1 MDLSVSI
8 FDFIFLKFSNLMSQ
22 LQRIAIAPSQFQQG
36 QILLTKEQQHY
47 LGRVLR
53 LHEGD
58 RFIAMDGKGKWWLAQ
73 LAGEQAQV
81 LEALLVETEL
91 PVSITLMVALPKGN
105 GFDEVVRCCTE
116 LGVTC
121 ITPVLSDRTLLHP
134 SPQKLERWRRIATEA
149 AEQSERSFVPTIL
162 EPVAFNTS
170 LSFANSQQYICVARG
185 EFPHLKDCLQPKGQ
199 MTNDKG
205 QETIVIATG
214 PEGGWTTQ
222 EIENAIA
229 FGFQPVSLGRR
240 ILRAVTAPVVAL
252 SLITAA
258 CEV

>member
-1 MDLSVSI
+1 
-8 FDFIFLKFSNLMSQ
+8 MSQ
-22 LQRIAIAPSQFQQG
+22 LQRIAIAPSQLQQG

-73 LAGEQAQV
+73 LAGEQAEV
-81 LEALLVETEL
+81 LEPLPVETEL

-116 LGVTC
+116 LGVAC
-121 ITPVLSDRTLLHP
+121 IAPVLSDRTLLHP

-162 EPVAFNTS
+162 EPVSFSTGLS
-170 LSFANSQQYICVARG
+170 LVISHLSFANSQQYICVARG
-185 EFPHLKDCLQPKGQ
+185 EFPHLKDCLQHKGQ

-205 QETIVIATG
+205 QETIIIATG

-222 EIENAIA
+222 EIENAKSA
-229 FGFQPVSLGRR
+229 GFQPVSLGRR

-252 SLITAA
+252 SLITAN

>member
-1 MDLSVSI
+1 
-8 FDFIFLKFSNLMSQ
+8 MSQ

-53 LHEGD
+53 LREGD

-81 LEALLVETEL
+81 LETLLVETEL

-134 SPQKLERWRRIATEA
+134 SPQKLERWRRIAAEA

-162 EPVAFNTS
+162 EPVAFNTG

-185 EFPHLKDCLQPKGQ
+185 EFPHLKDCLQHKGQ
-199 MTNDKG
+199 MTNDIG

-222 EIENAIA
+222 EVENAIA

-252 SLITAA
+252 SLITAS